1 MITTSYN
8 IILAFISSFV
18 ISYLLIPKLI
28 SFASKYRL
36 SDVAGRRSA
45 HKGSVPVFGGV
56 AFILAII
63 FSLIFFSEF
72 SNIIFLS
79 IAIVIV
85 FFVGMLD
92 DLLGLSP
99 YKKLIGQ
106 IISIL
111 IIIFLG
117 NLKIDSFFGVWGIY
131 ELPEI
136 VSILFTIFVFIVIIN
151 SINLID
157 GIDGLAAGIGS
168 ISAFCFGL
176 VAFYMSQ
183 FNMAVIAFSLLGAL
197 LAFLRYNFNPAKIF
211 MGDAGSL
218 LIGLILS
225 FLAINLINSG
235 IKTDFISFPNKGP
248 FLAIVFLALPLFDSL
263 RIFIS
268 RLFKGK
274 HPLHPGKGHIHHA
287 LLRLGFGH
295 KKTSVLLY
303 VYSLLL
309 ILLSYFL
316 LDLNINLAILFFA
329 IINFCSLHLP
339 FYLYNICKK
348 TKK

>member
-1 MITTSYN
+1 MIITSYN

-45 HKGSVPVFGGV
+45 HKGSVPVFGGI
-56 AFILAII
+56 AFFLAII
-63 FSLIFFSEF
+63 FSLVFFSDF

-79 IAIVIV
+79 TAIVIV

-99 YKKLIGQ
+99 SKKLIGQ
-106 IISIL
+106 VISIL

-117 NLKIDSFFGVWGIY
+117 DLKIDSFYGVWGIH

-136 VSILFTIFVFIVIIN
+136 VSILFTVFVCIVIIN
-151 SINLID
+151 SMNLID

-168 ISAFCFGL
+168 ISAFSFGL
-176 VAFYMSQ
+176 VAFYMNQ
-183 FNMAVIAFSLLGAL
+183 FNMAVIAFSLLGTL
-197 LAFLRYNFNPAKIF
+197 LAFLRYNFHPAKIF
-211 MGDAGSL
+211 MGDTGSL

-225 FLAINLINSG
+225 VLAINLINSG

-248 FLAIVFLALPLFDSL
+248 FLTIAFLSLPLFDSL

-268 RLFKGK
+268 RLFRGK

-287 LLRLGFGH
+287 LLRLEFGH
-295 KKTSVLLY
+295 RQTSIILY

-329 IINFCSLHLP
+329 IINFCSLYLP
-339 FYLYNICKK
+339 FYLYNMLNK